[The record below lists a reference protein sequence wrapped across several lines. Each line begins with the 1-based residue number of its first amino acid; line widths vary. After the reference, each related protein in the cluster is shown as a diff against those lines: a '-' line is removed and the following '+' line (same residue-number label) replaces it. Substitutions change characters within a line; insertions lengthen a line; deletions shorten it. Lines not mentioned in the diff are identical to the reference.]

1 MKGCKLP
8 CQPVHVLDHLA
19 MEWYDDTLVR
29 HQESLTTTCRQFQTN
44 CNRSGDWKS
53 QSEPIL
59 SIYLSIYVDTGHPL
73 KTMQKV
79 NSSTRKKANVRIQ
92 RRVCQIFNRLL
103 GFVGMYSLPNIR
115 PIQKSPHRSQLK
127 HSAPQPACQSAT
139 ADSCGTVNRR
149 HPCRPGTRC
158 SAAAARSTCYQYHR
172 STTKS

>member
-29 HQESLTTTCRQFQTN
+29 HQESLTTTCRQFQSN

-73 KTMQKV
+73 ETMQKV
-79 NSSTRKKANVRIQ
+79 NSSTRKKANVLILKG
-92 RRVCQIFNRLL
+92 VFAKYL
-103 GFVGMYSLPNIR
+103 NI
-115 PIQKSPHRSQLK
+115 
-127 HSAPQPACQSAT
+127 
-139 ADSCGTVNRR
+139 
-149 HPCRPGTRC
+149 
-158 SAAAARSTCYQYHR
+158 
-172 STTKS
+172 